1 MLILS
6 SASVDAQECVDSEDA
21 ALVMDSSIPC
31 LKATLTIGNRTLVSA
46 EGTTVTE
53 ALSDFLIALDD
64 EEDVDVFVNWAEGV
78 IDDVDNGLAP
88 DLSDEDDFDLMCEV
102 DAAVSIYIDD
112 SVYVDAAVIIAT
124 AKTRGMRGVADI
136 IADELAGSF
145 EGRIVRSVRAY
156 ISCSG
161 E

>member
-31 LKATLTIGNRTLVSA
+31 LKATLMIGNRTLVSA

-53 ALSDFLIALDD
+53 VLSDFLLALDG
-64 EEDVDVFVNWAEGV
+64 EEDADAFSNWAEGV
-78 IDDVDNGLAP
+78 IDDVNNGLAP

-102 DAAVSIYIDD
+102 DAAVSIYIDA

-124 AKTRGMRGVADI
+124 AKTQGMRGVADVV
-136 IADELAGSF
+136 ADELAGSF
-145 EGRIVRSVRAY
+145 ESRIVRSVRSY
-156 ISCSG
+156 ISSSG